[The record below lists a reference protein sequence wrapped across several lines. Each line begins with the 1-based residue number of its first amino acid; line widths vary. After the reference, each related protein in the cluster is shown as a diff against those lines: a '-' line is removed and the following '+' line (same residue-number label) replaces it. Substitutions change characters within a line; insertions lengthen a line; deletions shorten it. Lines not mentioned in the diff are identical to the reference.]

1 VNWRPGAAAIAPRIA
16 ALKRRCEVAG
26 VPAIYVNDNHGYWRS
41 DFRQLVMLSTQKEN
55 GHGRR
60 IAEALR
66 PAPEDYSVLKPKHS
80 AFFATPLDLL
90 LRHLR
95 VKSLILTGVATDQC
109 VVMSATDAR
118 MRDYDVLVP
127 EDCVAAQNE
136 ERNRRGLDYLRE
148 AQRIKTTLSGR
159 IRLPAAQAAPVPIES
174 AASRGPSCRTR
185 TTRTRGRPRAKGRA
199 GRPGTWLVGRRAR
212 RPSSAGRR
220 PSSRCRPRLRRWASL
235 RIR

>member
-1 VNWRPGAAAIAPRIA
+1 MPVAPDRAPLAAEEARDGKALLIIDMISAWDFPKAGELASGAAAIAPRIA

-60 IAEALR
+60 IAEALH

-118 MRDYDVLVP
+118 MRDYEVLVP
-127 EDCVAAQNE
+127 EDCVAAQTE

-159 IRLPAAQAAPVPIES
+159 IRLPAAQAAPG
-174 AASRGPSCRTR
+174 ADRKRG
-185 TTRTRGRPRAKGRA
+185 
-199 GRPGTWLVGRRAR
+199 
-212 RPSSAGRR
+212 
-220 PSSRCRPRLRRWASL
+220 
-235 RIR
+235 